1 MALSLY
7 GIFGDPLTHSLSPA
21 MQERAFSHSGIQA
34 RYLVLPMGKKFFL
47 SALSKPDRFPLQGFN
62 VTIPYKETV
71 ISCLDKVSE
80 EALRIGAVNT
90 VYRRGRRLLGTN
102 TDVFGFLQSL
112 QKDAGFKVKAK
123 KAVVLG
129 AGGAARAAV
138 YGLAMAGASEVAV
151 FNRDAGRAGKMA
163 GHFAKFFPKTK
174 ILGRALTDTGLGD
187 ALKAS
192 DLVVNATS
200 LGLKKGDGLPV
211 PEKILPGTGQGV
223 SRKLFY
229 DMIYSPPE
237 TDFLRAA
244 RRKGHSVLNGA
255 GMLVYQGAQAFEFW
269 TGRKAPVRE
278 MREALLA
285 ALCERDKNRKDAA

>member
-1 MALSLY
+1 VLSLY

-21 MQERAFSHSGIQA
+21 MQERAFSHFGIQA
-34 RYLVLPMGKKFFL
+34 RYLVLPMGKKLFL
-47 SALSKPDRFPLQGFN
+47 SALSRPDRFPLQGFN

-71 ISCLDKVSE
+71 IPCLDKVSE

-112 QKDAGFKVKAK
+112 QKDAGFKAKAK

-138 YGLAMAGASEVAV
+138 YGLAMAGAAEVAV
-151 FNRDAGRAGKMA
+151 FNRDAVRAGKMA

-174 ILGRALTDTGLGD
+174 ILGRALTDIILVDT
-187 ALKAS
+187 LKAS

-200 LGLKKGDGLPV
+200 VGLKKKDGLPI
-211 PEKILPGTGQGV
+211 PEKVLPGTNQGV

-237 TDFLRAA
+237 TDFLKAA
-244 RRKGHSVLNGA
+244 RRKGHAVLNGA
-255 GMLVYQGAQAFEFW
+255 GMLVYQGAQAFEIW
-269 TGRKAPVRE
+269 TGRRAPVKE
-278 MREALLA
+278 MRKAFLE
-285 ALCERDKNRKDAA
+285 ALCERDKNRKAAA

>member
-21 MQERAFSHSGIQA
+21 MQERAFSHFGIQA

-47 SALSKPDRFPLQGFN
+47 SALSRPDRFPLQGFN

-71 ISCLDKVSE
+71 IPCLDQVSE

-90 VYRRGRRLLGTN
+90 VYRRGRRLMGTN

-112 QKDAGFKVKAK
+112 QKDAGFKAKAK

-151 FNRDAGRAGKMA
+151 FNRDALRAVNMA
-163 GHFAKFFPKTK
+163 GHFTKFFPKTK
-174 ILGRALTDTGLGD
+174 LFGRALTDIVLED

-200 LGLKKGDGLPV
+200 VGLKKEDGLPV
-211 PEKILPGTGQGV
+211 PEKILPGTDHGV
-223 SRKLFY
+223 SKKLFY
-229 DMIYSPPE
+229 DMIYSPRE
-237 TDFLRAA
+237 TEFLKAA

-255 GMLVYQGAQAFEFW
+255 GMLVYQGAQAFEIW
-269 TGRKAPVRE
+269 TGRRAPVKE
-278 MREALLA
+278 MREAFLE
-285 ALCERDKNRKDAA
+285 ALCERDKNRKAAA

>member
-34 RYLVLPMGKKFFL
+34 RYLVLPMGEKSFL

-71 ISCLDKVSE
+71 ISCLDQVSE

-112 QKDAGFKVKAK
+112 HKDGGFKAKAK
-123 KAVVLG
+123 RAVVLG

-138 YGLAMAGASEVAV
+138 YGLAMAGAGEVTV
-151 FNRDAGRAGKMA
+151 FNRDARRAARMVGGFKR
-163 GHFAKFFPKTK
+163 FFPKTK
-174 ILGRALTDTGLGD
+174 LYGKALTDISLPD
-187 ALKAS
+187 ALKAA

-200 LGLKKGDGLPV
+200 LGLKKTDSLPI
-211 PEKILPGTGQGV
+211 PEKILPRAGQGV

-237 TDFLRAA
+237 TDFLKAA
-244 RRKGHSVLNGA
+244 RRKGHLVLNGA
-255 GMLVYQGAQAFEFW
+255 GMLVYQGARAFEFW
-269 TGRKAPVRE
+269 TGRKAPVKE
-278 MREALLA
+278 MREALLE
-285 ALCERDKNRKDAA
+285 ALCERDKTWKAAA